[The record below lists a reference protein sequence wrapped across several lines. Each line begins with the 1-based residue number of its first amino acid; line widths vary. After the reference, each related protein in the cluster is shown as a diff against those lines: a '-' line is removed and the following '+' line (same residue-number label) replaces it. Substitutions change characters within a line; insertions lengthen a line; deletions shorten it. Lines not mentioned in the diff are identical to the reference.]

1 MATLV
6 SEQLRW
12 LADQWENHCGYKSA
26 VLSGIVPDR
35 AHLDTGGY
43 HCSVEDL
50 KAYGNGNDYSNT
62 RPDDRGHNPKHGA
75 GVDMSMSPADMKR
88 CYLRVKRVWD
98 DKSDTRRRYLNAI
111 NTWKGSG
118 DATRLDFYANV
129 TSWATPDHKWHNH
142 LEVRRRWL
150 RDWTA
155 VRAIVSVL
163 KGESHAAWLASQK
176 PAAAP
181 TKPKEETMSIGDT
194 TKKDAE
200 KFFRTLLSVDA
211 TPAAKPPY
219 HNADYYKADG
229 KTPNNTEWGLRYWME
244 TVVEDVRA
252 SRAHAKAGEEQSRQN
267 AKALDALTKLLAGQ
281 GSEQIIAAI
290 RAEEEVTREA
300 LTSEVRQ
307 LAPGLAVAI
316 AAELGPDSSPE
327 QIGEA
332 AARALAR
339 MLGDAATH
347 G

>member
-155 VRAIVSVL
+155 VPAIVSVL
-163 KGESHAAWLASQK
+163 KGESHAAWLKSQK

-181 TKPKEETMSIGDT
+181 TKPKEDDVTPEDIKKIAEETAKAVLGYDPA
-194 TKKDAE
+194 KKDDPYAVANIPG
-200 KFFRTLLSVDA
+200 RHDSDSNHNVR
-211 TPAAKPPY
+211 PAYAM
-219 HNADYYKADG
+219 HDTWRAAR
-229 KTPNNTEWGLRYWME
+229 E
-244 TVVEDVRA
+244 VERRISEV
-252 SRAHAKAGEEQSRQN
+252 
-267 AKALDALTKLLAGQ
+267 LAGQ
-281 GSEQIIAAI
+281 Q
-290 RAEEEVTREA
+290 
-300 LTSEVRQ
+300 
-307 LAPGLAVAI
+307 
-316 AAELGPDSSPE
+316 
-327 QIGEA
+327 
-332 AARALAR
+332 AARLRDEAILAR
-339 MLGDAATH
+339 LDGADHDAVLARIDQRATELADALNSQVGGLRELVEAVGRGERDAADVVDEIGRRLTAVPATNTP